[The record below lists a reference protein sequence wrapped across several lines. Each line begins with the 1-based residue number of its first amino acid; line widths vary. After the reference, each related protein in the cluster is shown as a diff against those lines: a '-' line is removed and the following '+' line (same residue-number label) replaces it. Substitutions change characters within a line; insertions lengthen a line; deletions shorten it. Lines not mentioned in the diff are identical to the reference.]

1 MTEDDL
7 IIQSLRRD
15 LESQQQICALLKK
28 EIRRRDEE
36 IAKLLQQS
44 QMKMAENMKLRRM
57 IEAVEDAEA
66 VN

>member
-1 MTEDDL
+1 MTEDDM

-36 IAKLLQQS
+36 IAKLLQRYQL
-44 QMKMAENMKLRRM
+44 KMAENMKLRRM
-57 IEAVEDAEA
+57 IEAVEDGKAA
-66 VN
+66 D